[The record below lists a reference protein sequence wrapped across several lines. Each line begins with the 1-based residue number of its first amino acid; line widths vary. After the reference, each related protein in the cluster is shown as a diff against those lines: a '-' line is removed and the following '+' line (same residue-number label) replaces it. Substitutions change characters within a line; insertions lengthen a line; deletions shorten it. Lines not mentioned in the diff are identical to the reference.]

1 MDFDLLMQNSPKA
14 AYSAQDSSNE
24 ASSGILVPASVPQ
37 IIHASNENA
46 EKPNTIDSDVCMLD
60 SASSPEN
67 GFAGGND
74 DVQLLHSPPPIGLNQ
89 TSATTVLT
97 TAPSLADISLKFED
111 IKPSKT

>member
-1 MDFDLLMQNSPKA
+1 MQNSPKA
-14 AYSAQDSSNE
+14 AYSSQDSSNE

-37 IIHASNENA
+37 IIYASNENA
-46 EKPNTIDSDVCMLD
+46 EKTNTIDSDVCMLD

-89 TSATTVLT
+89 TSATVLT
-97 TAPSLADISLKFED
+97 TAPTLADISLKFED